1 MWDTTCPDTF
11 LHYLTGDTS
20 PEIHVVWQ
28 LFIVAIIIIIIII
41 IISPYF
47 IHSEGV
53 DCVIASYSY

>member
-28 LFIVAIIIIIIII
+28 LFIVAIIIIIII
-41 IISPYF
+41 SLYF

>member
-1 MWDTTCPDTF
+1 MISVGYHLSRHF

-41 IISPYF
+41 SLYF